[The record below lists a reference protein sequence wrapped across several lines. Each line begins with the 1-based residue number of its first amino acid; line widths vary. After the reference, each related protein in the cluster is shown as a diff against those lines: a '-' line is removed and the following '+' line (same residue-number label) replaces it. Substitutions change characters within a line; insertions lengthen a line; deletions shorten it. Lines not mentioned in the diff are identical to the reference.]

1 MKRTLFA
8 LLANLAVWSVVVGQS
23 LHWPTD
29 ASRLLSSS
37 FCEYRPGRFHAGIDI
52 KTGGA
57 VGYKVFA
64 VRPGYVSRVHVSPFG
79 YGRVLYLVLDTGETA
94 VYAHLQRFMDSI
106 EERVYAEQEKR
117 GRFSVDLYFRP
128 SEFPVQQGQVIAYTG
143 QSGAKAPHLHFEL
156 RDRYNCPVNPLLFGF
171 QVQDTRPPVIRR
183 VAFVPMDVNSRV
195 QNDLAPLIR
204 PAKVLNGHR
213 FVLEESVQ
221 VWGRVGIAVSCYDQ
235 ADGAENRFAVYALRL
250 LVDGKEAFRSE
261 YQRFCYEQN
270 RQMLLDREFRLE
282 ARGHGDFQRL
292 FRDPNNSLRFYRSR
306 FRSSG
311 ILLAGVSEDPS
322 DLCLAVGS
330 HRVTIEASDYAG
342 NVATLS
348 FSLLVTAPGGP
359 VPVLAAA
366 PASKE
371 ALVAEADLGE
381 VQFEGP
387 EPGDTSLPFVTF
399 AMQVDSMET
408 EPQSLGLRHRAGR
421 AGRQE
426 LVIDHDF
433 YDDYVRL
440 CIRAPRRL
448 IDPPRVVAWHGS
460 EKYSELSSWD
470 IGLGTYVAGLPLDV
484 GLKKS
489 LHVEA
494 VAADAKGDTLLGI
507 SSLQLFPITP
517 ERGGVVRSADGLS
530 EVRFEGGAVYRPLYA
545 RVAEVPLTPTR
556 RAPVVG
562 KAYRFE
568 PNDVPLKGTARL
580 TISLTEPEPRPEQLA
595 IYSVSPKGALAY
607 VGRQGEPQ
615 GKQVRCTINRLGT
628 FAVVRDSVPPV
639 IASLQPAVGA
649 TLATDRPTL
658 RVEFHDALSGIG
670 GEEAIELLLD
680 GRRVIA
686 EYDPPR
692 RCAFYVPRQPVA
704 RGAHR
709 VTATVRDRCG
719 NASTVEH
726 RFFIR

>member
-1 MKRTLFA
+1 
-8 LLANLAVWSVVVGQS
+8 

-37 FCEYRPGRFHAGIDI
+37 FCEHRPGRFHAGIDI

-64 VRPGYVSRVHVSPFG
+64 VRPGYVTRVHVSPFG
-79 YGRVLYLVLDTGETA
+79 YGRVLYLSLDTGETA
-94 VYAHLQRFMDSI
+94 VYAHLLRFMDSI
-106 EERVYAEQEKR
+106 EERVYAEQERR

-143 QSGAKAPHLHFEL
+143 QSGARAPHLHFEL
-156 RDRYNCPVNPLLFGF
+156 RDRYNCPVNPLLLGF

-183 VAFVPMDVNSRV
+183 VAFVPMDVTSRV
-195 QNDLAPLIR
+195 QNDLAPLVSPVR
-204 PAKVLNGHR
+204 AVNGHR
-213 FVLEESVQ
+213 FVLEEKVQ

-235 ADGAENRFAVYALRL
+235 GDGADNRFAVYALRL
-250 LVDGKEAFRSE
+250 LVDGREAFRSE

-282 ARGHGDFQRL
+282 ARGYGDFQRL

-306 FRSSG
+306 FRSAG
-311 ILLAGVSEDPS
+311 ILLAGVGDDPS
-322 DLCLAVGS
+322 DLCLDVGS
-330 HRVTIEASDYAG
+330 HRVLVEASDYAG

-348 FSLLVTAPGGP
+348 FSLLVAAPGGP
-359 VPVLAAA
+359 IPVLAAS
-366 PASKE
+366 PAGKQ
-371 ALVAEADLGE
+371 AMVAEADLGE
-381 VQFEGP
+381 LQFEGP

-399 AMQVDSMET
+399 AVRVDSMES
-408 EPQSLGLRHRAGR
+408 EPQSLRLRDVARR
-421 AGRQE
+421 SRVPE
-426 LVIDHDF
+426 LLIDHDF

-440 CIRAPRRL
+440 RISAARRL
-448 IDPPRVVAWHGS
+448 IEPPRVVVWHGN
-460 EKYSELSSWD
+460 EEYLELSSWNV
-470 IGLGTYVAGLPLDV
+470 GPGTYVAGLPLDV
-484 GLKKS
+484 RLKKP
-489 LHVEA
+489 LIVEA
-494 VAADAKGDTLLGI
+494 IAADAKGDTVEGV
-507 SSLQLFPITP
+507 SSLQLFAITP

-562 KAYRFE
+562 NAYRFE
-568 PNDVPLKGTARL
+568 PNDVPLKGNARL
-580 TISLTEPEPRPEQLA
+580 SISLPQPEAHPEQLA

-607 VGRQGEPQ
+607 VGRQGEGQ
-615 GKQVRCTINRLGT
+615 GKQVRCTITRLGT

-639 IASLQPAVGA
+639 ITSLQPEQGA

-692 RCAFYVPRQPVA
+692 RCGFYVPRQPLT
-704 RGAHR
+704 RGPHR

-719 NASTVEH
+719 NASTTEH
-726 RFFIR
+726 KFFLR